1 MRDHGGWHRTWQAGT
16 HTGHAPPDRTER
28 EREREPVVHTRCTSH
43 SRDSG
48 DTHVALLTLGGGGG
62 QLGGGC
68 VLAPAIDVARGVRL
82 PAVRVRFRVR
92 ARVRVRVR
100 ITLTLA
106 LTLT

>member
-1 MRDHGGWHRTWQAGT
+1 M
-16 HTGHAPPDRTER
+16 
-28 EREREPVVHTRCTSH
+28 HTRCTSH

-100 ITLTLA
+100 ITLALA